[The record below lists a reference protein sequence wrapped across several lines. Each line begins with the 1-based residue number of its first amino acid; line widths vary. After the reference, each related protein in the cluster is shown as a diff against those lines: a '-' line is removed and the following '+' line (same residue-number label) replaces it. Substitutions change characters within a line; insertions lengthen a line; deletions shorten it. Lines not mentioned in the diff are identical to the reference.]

1 MAESWRIGCPSWVM
15 SAPLHAGA
23 RVLLMALWRYADNDE
38 ARAYADGRGPA
49 PFVFASRETLARD
62 TGASPR
68 TIDRQMAA
76 LHQAGYLRP
85 DVRVLGGKRIQGR
98 TLTRPTGEPDP
109 TPATVQGPSPMTGLD
124 PTRMADPSSVTP
136 GTRHRRRERPVT
148 GDQSDPSPATG
159 QSLHDHAKDHSKDHA
174 RGGELALATHAAP
187 IAPAPKPTPE
197 PLRLDLVEPDALDP
211 DRLTARVIDAATL
224 ARRELGA
231 TARRTPVTDDER
243 RIVLG
248 LRSSAGDLV
257 DLPDG
262 PADLR
267 TEDGLTRAWRRV
279 IARKAE
285 DLRRRA
291 ERRGERLADLAIWLR
306 LPSLAKD
313 ARQLLAD
320 GDDLDDRRPASAR
333 ASPGPR
339 HEAPQNGLDLAR
351 LPDLAH
357 LPGDDDP

>member
-1 MAESWRIGCPSWVM
+1 MAETWRIGCPSWVM

-98 TLTRPTGEPDP
+98 TLTRPAGEPGP
-109 TPATVQGPSPMTGLD
+109 TPAAVQGPSPMTGLD
-124 PTRMADPSSVTP
+124 PTPMADPSSVTP
-136 GTRHRRRERPVT
+136 ETRHWRRERPVT
-148 GDQSDPSPATG
+148 RDQSDPSPATG
-159 QSLHDHAKDHSKDHA
+159 QSLHDHSKDHPKDHA
-174 RGGELALATHAAP
+174 RGGERTLAP
-187 IAPAPKPTPE
+187 RPPAIVPVPKPDPE

-211 DRLTARVIDAATL
+211 DRLAARVIDAAVA

-231 TARRTPVTDDER
+231 TARRTPITDDER
-243 RIVLG
+243 RLVLG
-248 LRSSAGDLV
+248 LRAAGDV
-257 DLPDG
+257 IELPDG
-262 PADLR
+262 SADLR

-285 DLRRRA
+285 ELRRRA
-291 ERRGERLADLAIWLR
+291 ERRGEHLADLAVWLR

-313 ARQLLAD
+313 APQLLAD
-320 GDDLDDRRPASAR
+320 GDDLDDRRPAGAR
-333 ASPGPR
+333 ASPRR
-339 HEAPQNGLDLAR
+339 HEAPQNGLDLAI